1 MQKLSSSPALEMRS
15 VDLFSQV
22 KSWLQHVGLTALLC
36 FTCAALFPQRASAQ
50 AVSSNF
56 EDGTTQGW
64 MARGP
69 VTLAVTSETSHSG
82 SNSLKTTGRTAGWNG
97 PAIDLLTKIPV
108 SATYQ
113 ISGWVRLV
121 AGEPASNLKFTL
133 ERTPTGGST
142 TYAQIN
148 APVATTDSAWV
159 QLQGTLTLP
168 ADANSE
174 CTLYL
179 ESDDPTSAYYLDDF
193 TITALTS
200 PSCPEPLDQS
210 GISTN
215 FEDGTNQ
222 GWTSRGSAVLTNV
235 IASAVS
241 GTHVLSV
248 TGRAATWQGPSI
260 NALCKLHKGS
270 KYLVSAWVKLQP
282 GETACNL
289 RISLQAG
296 LSGVTNYYTV
306 VGNTAVTDGS
316 WVNLETEYTFGLDVD
331 QLSLY
336 VESDAGTSS
345 FYLDDFQLT
354 YIPPIPIQT
363 SIPSLKDVL
372 APYFPIGTEV
382 EPEQLSGVHQ
392 DLLLKHFTQFTAGNA
407 MKWDATEPSEG
418 NFDFSRADQLA
429 NFARAHGLRMRGH
442 TMIWHQQVPAWVFQD
457 TSGNPLQ
464 PGNSAHRA
472 LLLSRMQNHIHTV
485 ISRYADIVDSWDVVN
500 EAIDETQPNGLRNSP
515 WLQIIGPD
523 FIDYAFQYASEVAN
537 GAALF
542 INDYNTYQPAK
553 RAALQTVVQG
563 LLDRH
568 IPINGVGH
576 QMHVNISYPA
586 ISDVQQ
592 TLQLFAGLGLMNE
605 ITEMDMSVYTD
616 STTTTEPDPQTL
628 ITQGYRYRD
637 FFNLFRQQKDI
648 INTVTV
654 WGLSDDVSWLKT
666 FPITRDDKPLFFD
679 ETLQAKPAYWGVVD
693 PSQLPI
699 IPAKLNVTHENSWL
713 VGTLEP
719 FWDSLAPQP
728 LTSATQNGSWA
739 QFRAVWKGDK
749 VYVYA
754 EVTEK
759 TLQTGDALDIYIG
772 TQHFKY
778 TKLGLSLANGA
789 QALSLPTKTGYA
801 LFAVLPAGKTLAL
814 GTTLPFDIRATS
826 ASLKQQ
832 ISWSDTHNQQDTS
845 TANLGTL
852 TMISDKQ
859 VTSSI
864 HGTPVIDANEDKIW
878 KSANAVQTKTFVLGT
893 SGATA
898 RVRTM
903 WDSGH
908 IYVYAEV
915 TDPLLSN
922 ASVNAYEQDSVE
934 IFIDANNGQ
943 TTTYQSDDAQ
953 YRISFANQ
961 QSFGGAASADK
972 IQSATR
978 VTKTGYVVEAA
989 IAVEGLPTG
998 TKNLLTQ
1005 PRFIGFDVQVN
1016 DDSTGTGVRSSVAT
1030 WNDTVGNDYMD
1041 TSHFGAA
1048 QLLP

>member
-1 MQKLSSSPALEMRS
+1 M
-15 VDLFSQV
+15 
-22 KSWLQHVGLTALLC
+22 
-36 FTCAALFPQRASAQ
+36 
-50 AVSSNF
+50 
-56 EDGTTQGW
+56 
-64 MARGP
+64 
-69 VTLAVTSETSHSG
+69 
-82 SNSLKTTGRTAGWNG
+82 SLKTTGRTAGWNG
-97 PAIDLLTKIPV
+97 PAIDLLNKIPV

-113 ISGWVRLV
+113 VNGWVRLV
-121 AGEPASNLKFTL
+121 AGQPTSNLKFTL

-148 APVATTDSAWV
+148 APIATTDSAWV
-159 QLQGTLTLP
+159 QLSGTLTLP

-174 CTLYL
+174 CTLYV

-193 TITALTS
+193 SITALS
-200 PSCPEPLDQS
+200 APSCPEPFDQS

-215 FEDGTNQ
+215 FEDGGND
-222 GWTSRGSAVLTNV
+222 GWSSRGSAVLANV
-235 IASAVS
+235 VAPAVS

-248 TGRAATWQGPSI
+248 TDRGATWQGPSI

-270 KYLVSAWVKLQP
+270 KYLVSAWVRLQP
-282 GETACNL
+282 GQTACNL

-296 LSGVTNYYTV
+296 LAGVTNFYTV
-306 VGNTAVTDGS
+306 VGNTPVTDGN
-316 WVNLETEYTFGLDVD
+316 WVNLETEYTFGIDVD

-336 VESDAGTSS
+336 IESDAGTSS
-345 FYLDDFQLT
+345 FYVDDFQLT

-363 SIPSLKDVL
+363 NIPNLKDVL
-372 APYFPIGTEV
+372 APYFSIGTAI
-382 EPEQLSGVHQ
+382 EPEQLSGEYQ
-392 DLLLKHFTQFTAGNA
+392 DLLLKHFSQFTAGNA
-407 MKWDATEPSEG
+407 MKWDATEPTEG
-418 NFDFSRADQLA
+418 NFNFTRADQLA

-442 TMIWHQQVPAWVFQD
+442 TMIWYSQVPAWVFQD
-457 TSGNPLQ
+457 SSGNPLQ

-472 LLLSRMQNHIHTV
+472 LLLARMQNHIHTV
-485 ISRYADIVDSWDVVN
+485 IARYADIVDSWDVVN
-500 EAIDETQPNGLRNSP
+500 EVIDESQPNGLRNSP
-515 WLQIIGPD
+515 WLQIIGPEY
-523 FIDYAFQYASEVAN
+523 IDYAFQYASEVAN

-553 RAALQTVVQG
+553 RAALQTEVQG
-563 LLDRH
+563 LINRH

-576 QMHVNISYPA
+576 QMHVNIAYPA

-592 TLQLFAGLGLMNE
+592 TLQLFAGMGLMNE
-605 ITEMDMSVYTD
+605 VTEMDVSVYTD

-637 FFNLFRQQKDI
+637 FFNLFRQQHDI
-648 INTVTV
+648 INSVTV

-666 FPITRDDKPLFFD
+666 FPVTRDDKPLFFD

-699 IPAKLNVTHENSWL
+699 IPQKLNVTHVKSWL
-713 VGTLEP
+713 VGTFEP
-719 FWDSLAPQP
+719 FWDALAPQP
-728 LTSATQNGSWA
+728 LTSANQNGSWA

-759 TLQTGDALDIYIG
+759 TLKVGDALDIYVG

-789 QALSLPTKTGYA
+789 QAISLPTKSGYA
-801 LFAVLPAGKTLAL
+801 VFAVLPAGQTLAI
-814 GTTLPFDIRATS
+814 GSTLPFDIRATS
-826 ASLKQQ
+826 AALNQQ
-832 ISWSDTHNQQDTS
+832 ISWSDTHNQQDVRS
-845 TANLGTL
+845 ANLGVL
-852 TMISDKQ
+852 SMISDKQ
-859 VTSSI
+859 VTNAL
-864 HGTPVIDANEDKIW
+864 HGTPVVDANEDKIW
-878 KSANAVQTKTFVLGT
+878 KLAGAIQTKTFVLGS

-898 RVRTM
+898 RVRM
-903 WDSGH
+903 LWDSGH

-915 TDPLLSN
+915 TDPLLSK
-922 ASVNAYEQDSVE
+922 ASANAYEQDSVE
-934 IFIDANNGQ
+934 IFIDGNNGQ

-953 YRISFANQ
+953 YRINFANE

-978 VTKTGYVVEAA
+978 ITKTGYVVEAA
-989 IAVEGLPTG
+989 IAVDSLPATR
-998 TKNLLTQ
+998 KNLLLQ
-1005 PRFIGFDVQVN
+1005 PKFIGFDVQVN
-1016 DDSTGTGVRSSVAT
+1016 DDGAGTGTRTSVAT
-1030 WNDTVGNDYMD
+1030 WNDTVGNNYMD
-1041 TSHFGAA
+1041 TSHFGAL